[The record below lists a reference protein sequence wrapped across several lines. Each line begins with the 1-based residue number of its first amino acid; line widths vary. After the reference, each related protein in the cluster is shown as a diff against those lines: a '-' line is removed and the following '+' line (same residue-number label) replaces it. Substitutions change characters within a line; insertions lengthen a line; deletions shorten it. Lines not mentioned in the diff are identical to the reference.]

1 MAWLCLGRVPWF
13 SLRVEGCWHEEY
25 VVCLPVPNKQI
36 QGSLWKLKLDPSLY
50 RCLTCLGAL
59 FIIVLSSLGAI
70 LLGARGDV
78 GEISYYFRYY
88 ADMEFCILMACT
100 AVAACGAMWV
110 WCHASTPHLLQAS
123 GFLVLNWIEGLAF
136 ISWILA
142 LYNHVNTTTSI
153 LVACLRL
160 FLLICEI
167 VSLQILI
174 QNRLQ
179 SIWPALNQPRCGVWL
194 NRIVWAELA
203 LLTLGTLSLI
213 PALRAMQ
220 RGESGILMYIALA
233 AFVLFIPCCFVIW
246 MLIVFATLCRVLT
259 IFHAAQQ
266 MAQGLSLESG
276 KALRRSR
283 RAALLQGLGLVISLA
298 STCTLVTVSIVP
310 PHKQT
315 TARRSRPSVRVPQRA
330 WFFRHSTNANISH
343 MGLAQSVN
351 LVTNTLGVIL
361 LSGAHRFW
369 GRVVENNA
377 STGGCSCFTSV
388 KRVRR
393 VRPTR
398 EIVGS
403 EWEAKTQELAGRGIS
418 VQELLLFYRRLG
430 KDIMLSYR
438 PNAHTT
444 NDVVRQAIIPM
455 TAANGSSYAQLVN
468 RGEPKMP
475 QKMVTHNWS
484 NLFRDLLAS
493 VIADALE
500 EHTFELVSAL
510 LADEVGINA
519 LEQMIQVQGNLEG
532 VYWICAFAV
541 NQHSGICGA
550 NPRADVDPV
559 TMLPHPVCSC
569 GTSKFFN
576 STPPL
581 NQHGESIHC
590 EMNKFDDMMSFL
602 ACRDA
607 SFAEVVAVDAS
618 FELFS
623 RAWCMAE
630 LFEAHRLGMT
640 QILLVRNK
648 DTLLRRQHTL
658 EGLRVQDRK
667 ASRPQ
672 DVDAILAK
680 IPNKDAFNQRLRSL
694 ICDRNVG
701 LVTAWKH
708 ADSLQRIE
716 QLSHVLKWARLS
728 TSVEDGL
735 QVWQNWV

>member
-1 MAWLCLGRVPWF
+1 MF
-13 SLRVEGCWHEEY
+13 SRFRI
-25 VVCLPVPNKQI
+25 PNKQI
-36 QGSLWKLKLDPSLY
+36 QGSLWKFKLDPSLH
-50 RCLTCLGAL
+50 RCWTCLGAVCV
-59 FIIVLSSLGAI
+59 IVLSSLGT
-70 LLGARGDV
+70 LLIGARGDM
-78 GEISYYFRYY
+78 GDISYYLRYH
-88 ADMEFCILMACT
+88 ADMDFLILMACT

-123 GFLVLNWIEGLAF
+123 GFLVLNWIEGLTYT
-136 ISWILA
+136 SWIIA
-142 LYNHVNTTTSI
+142 FFSGNIETGY
-153 LVACLRL
+153 
-160 FLLICEI
+160 FLLDLKVVLHVCEI
-167 VSLQILI
+167 VMLQILV

-194 NRIVWAELA
+194 NRILWAELA
-203 LLTLGTLSLI
+203 LLTLGTLALI
-213 PALRAMQ
+213 PDAIQ
-220 RGESGILMYIALA
+220 RGKLGILMYIALA
-233 AFVLFIPCCFVIW
+233 AFALFIPCCFVIW
-246 MLIVFATLCRVLT
+246 MLLVFATLCRVLT

-266 MAQGLSLESG
+266 MAQGVSFESG

-298 STCTLVTVSIVP
+298 STCTLVLSFVNALLGIVDVAD
-310 PHKQT
+310 T
-315 TARRSRPSVRVPQRA
+315 FTE
-330 WFFRHSTNANISH
+330 
-343 MGLAQSVN
+343 LAQCVN
-351 LVTNTLGVIL
+351 LVTHTIGVIL
-361 LSGAHRFW
+361 LSGAYRFW
-369 GRVVENNA
+369 GRVAENHT
-377 STGGCSCFTSV
+377 STDSCSCFKSV
-388 KRVRR
+388 RPVRQ

-403 EWEAKTQELAGRGIS
+403 EWEAITQELAGRGIS

-430 KDIMLSYR
+430 KDVMLSYR
-438 PNAHTT
+438 PNVHTT

-510 LADEVGINA
+510 LSDEVGINA
-519 LEQMIQVQGNLEG
+519 LEQMIQVQGNLED

-569 GTSKFFN
+569 GTPKFFN

-602 ACRDA
+602 ACRDV

-618 FELFS
+618 LELFS

-630 LFEAHRLGMT
+630 LFEAHRMGMT

-648 DTLLRRQHTL
+648 DTLLRRQHML
-658 EGLRVQDRK
+658 EGLRVQDMK
-667 ASRPQ
+667 ASRQQ
-672 DVDAILAK
+672 DVDVILAK
-680 IPNKDAFNQRLRSL
+680 IPNKDAFNQRRRSL
-694 ICDRNVG
+694 ILDRNVG
-701 LVTAWKH
+701 LLTAWKQ
-708 ADSLQRIE
+708 ADSLQQIE